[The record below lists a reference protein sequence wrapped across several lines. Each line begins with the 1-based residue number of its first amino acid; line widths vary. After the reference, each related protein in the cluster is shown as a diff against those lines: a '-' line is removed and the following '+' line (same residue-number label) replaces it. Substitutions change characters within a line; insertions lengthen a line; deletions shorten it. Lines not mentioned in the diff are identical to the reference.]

1 MPSSPR
7 LWEAGSVRSFPNPG
21 RVVPFRQ
28 LPVQGRPAASS
39 LGAHYCSLHHPEH
52 CDQLA
57 STIVLRSQTIMIT
70 VLTVLSIVLTMP
82 MFR

>member
-1 MPSSPR
+1 FPSSPR
-7 LWEAGSVRSFPNPG
+7 LWEAGSVRSLPNPG
-21 RVVPFRQ
+21 RVVSFRQ

-57 STIVLRSQTIMIT
+57 STITIMIT